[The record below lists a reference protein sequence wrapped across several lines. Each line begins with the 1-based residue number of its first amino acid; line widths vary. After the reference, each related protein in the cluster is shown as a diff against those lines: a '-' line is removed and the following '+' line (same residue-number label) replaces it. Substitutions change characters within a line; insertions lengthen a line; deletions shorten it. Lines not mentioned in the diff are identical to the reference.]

1 MDASSAVH
9 GRSGAAPG
17 GAPDGDPSGQPA
29 PGPHNPGPRTTG
41 SAGPAEP
48 HGPDGTTPPD
58 APAVAAPPV
67 PLGGLGLEELR
78 ILRRDA
84 QEQEADLSYLRR
96 LLHGRMDI
104 LRAELDGRPAAGLP
118 ATAPNGAGADTGAL
132 LDRLPAIL
140 TDAPST
146 VRSSARHVTLG
157 PPRGEQYQVEADALM
172 GDVRLADLAAHPA
185 EDLIAA
191 LERLRAHEREVSGRR
206 QILQRTADDCSG
218 EIARRYREG
227 EARVDDLLTGGSLAE

>member
-9 GRSGAAPG
+9 GRSGVAPG
-17 GAPDGDPSGQPA
+17 GGPDDDPSGEPYPGPHDAGLGTPGTPAAPDG
-29 PGPHNPGPRTTG
+29 
-41 SAGPAEP
+41 
-48 HGPDGTTPPD
+48 PD
-58 APAVAAPPV
+58 APVL
-67 PLGGLGLEELR
+67 LGGLGLEELR
-78 ILRRDA
+78 VLRRDA

-118 ATAPNGAGADTGAL
+118 AGARGAGGEARAL

-157 PPRGEQYQVEADALM
+157 PPRGEQYQLEADALM

-185 EDLIAA
+185 EDLLAA
-191 LERLRAHEREVSGRR
+191 LERLRAHEREVSRRR

>member
-9 GRSGAAPG
+9 GRSGKASGGARGGGPAAAPV
-17 GAPDGDPSGQPA
+17 AEPRLPDVSLPDAVP
-29 PGPHNPGPRTTG
+29 
-41 SAGPAEP
+41 AGPPGAGLP
-48 HGPDGTTPPD
+48 GIGQ
-58 APAVAAPPV
+58 
-67 PLGGLGLEELR
+67 LGLAQLR
-78 ILRRDA
+78 TLRRDA
-84 QEQEADLSYLRR
+84 LEQEADLSYLRR

-104 LRAELDGRPAAGLP
+104 LRAELDRRPAAELL
-118 ATAPNGAGADTGAL
+118 AGATGTAGAAGPAGGDARAL

-140 TDAPST
+140 TDAPSS

-157 PPRGEQYQVEADALM
+157 PPRGEQYQVQADALM

-185 EDLIAA
+185 EDLLAA

-206 QILQRTADDCSG
+206 QVLQRTTDDCSA

-227 EARVDDLLTGGSLAE
+227 EARVDDLLAGGSLAE

>member
-9 GRSGAAPG
+9 GRSGKAPG
-17 GAPDGDPSGQPA
+17 GARGGGPAAADPVVPEAVPAGAAA
-29 PGPHNPGPRTTG
+29 PGP
-41 SAGPAEP
+41 PAI
-48 HGPDGTTPPD
+48 GQ
-58 APAVAAPPV
+58 
-67 PLGGLGLEELR
+67 LGLAQLR
-78 ILRRDA
+78 TLRRDA

-104 LRAELDGRPAAGLP
+104 LRAELERRPAAELL
-118 ATAPNGAGADTGAL
+118 AGATGPAGAAGGDARAL

-157 PPRGEQYQVEADALM
+157 PPRGEQYQVQADALM

-185 EDLIAA
+185 EDLLAA

-206 QILQRTADDCSG
+206 QILQRTTDDCSA

-227 EARVDDLLTGGSLAE
+227 EARVDDLLAGGSLAE